1 MPFPSPRRL
10 ASNIANLLLLL
21 LRPCQ
26 MCFRPNG
33 DSARSHKMHR
43 TQPRLTNTFPTVPDA
58 GVNKPWIP
66 TTRAPTVEH
75 CSPNRARRSSTYPQQ
90 LTGSNTDYD
99 CCRRLALNFNTMKAV
114 AAPGWRVQPRTLVL
128 HRTMVVLPL
137 GLFVRVFRS
146 TAGRIMAYGE
156 LGRNVQAWG
165 RLYS

>member
-1 MPFPSPRRL
+1 
-10 ASNIANLLLLL
+10 
-21 LRPCQ
+21 
-26 MCFRPNG
+26 
-33 DSARSHKMHR
+33 
-43 TQPRLTNTFPTVPDA
+43 
-58 GVNKPWIP
+58 
-66 TTRAPTVEH
+66 
-75 CSPNRARRSSTYPQQ
+75 
-90 LTGSNTDYD
+90 
-99 CCRRLALNFNTMKAV
+99 MKAV